1 MTVVR
6 SIPRSAAG
14 VGPQPRYRASFFN
27 LRVGAG
33 ATTLL
38 FNGVTGA
45 LLRLNKGMARDLAPW
60 LGAER
65 SRKAGVGYSDWAP
78 PAFSRGDLPPRLA
91 RQFDDFVDSGVF
103 VPEDLDERAD
113 LRSAYARHRSDAPFF
128 VTITTTLD
136 CNMRCYY
143 CYQKDGQLDYM
154 SPDMCDAIIDWT
166 KAEIEKHGYPRIYVD
181 WYGGEPMLNQEVIER
196 FSAAIIPF
204 CAARGVSYKASLI
217 SNGTSWPQDPIAFVK
232 RNEIHNIQFSLD
244 GPERHHNKRRGTIDP
259 KAAAGARTASF
270 DTVMST
276 IGALVGSARIY
287 LRVNVDP
294 WVGWDSLEVIDDCAR
309 RGWLEP
315 ETRFYPYVAVINAMT
330 EHCGFIAKA
339 KQFDTFYDEFSRIQL
354 AFYEKLRAFRD
365 ETSLEIVQY
374 YPNRVTINCA
384 AVNNH
389 AMMFGP
395 NGRMYKCGLDVGDH
409 HRAHATLGLD
419 GAVTSSAA
427 ETGPAVLAADRWDR
441 YDPFT
446 HPTCR
451 ECQYL
456 PVCMGG
462 CPKAHIERDTPQIK
476 AQSEFWEANFDRIVR
491 EYHAAAGGH

>member
-1 MTVVR
+1 M
-6 SIPRSAAG
+6 
-14 VGPQPRYRASFFN
+14 
-27 LRVGAG
+27 
-33 ATTLL
+33 
-38 FNGVTGA
+38 
-45 LLRLNKGMARDLAPW
+45 
-60 LGAER
+60 
-65 SRKAGVGYSDWAP
+65 
-78 PAFSRGDLPPRLA
+78 
-91 RQFDDFVDSGVF
+91 F

-113 LRSAYARHRSDAPFF
+113 LRSAYTRHRSDAPFF

-143 CYQKDGQLDYM
+143 CYQKEGELNYL

-217 SNGTSWPQDPIAFVK
+217 SNGTSWPEDPVGFVT
-232 RNEIHNIQFSLD
+232 RNAIHNVQFSLD

-276 IGALVGSARIY
+276 VGSLIGSTRIY

-294 WVGWDSLEVIDDCAR
+294 WVGWDCLEVIDDCAQ
-309 RGWLEP
+309 RGWLAP
-315 ETRFYPYVAVINAMT
+315 DTRFYPYVAVINAMT

-339 KQFDTFYDEFSRIQL
+339 KQFDKFYDEFNSIQL

-374 YPNRVTINCA
+374 YPNRITINCA

-389 AMMFGP
+389 AIMFGP

-419 GAVTSSAA
+419 GAVTANAA
-427 ETGPAVLAADRWDR
+427 EAGPAVLAADRWDR

-462 CPKAHIERDTPQIK
+462 CPKAQIEQDTPQIK
-476 AQSEFWEANFDRIVR
+476 AHSEFWEANFDRIVR
-491 EYHAAAGGH
+491 EYYAAAGGH

>member
-1 MTVVR
+1 M
-6 SIPRSAAG
+6 
-14 VGPQPRYRASFFN
+14 
-27 LRVGAG
+27 
-33 ATTLL
+33 
-38 FNGVTGA
+38 A
-45 LLRLNKGMARDLAPW
+45 L
-60 LGAER
+60 
-65 SRKAGVGYSDWAP
+65 V
-78 PAFSRGDLPPRLA
+78 
-91 RQFDDFVDSGVF
+91 
-103 VPEDLDERAD
+103 
-113 LRSAYARHRSDAPFF
+113 
-128 VTITTTLD
+128 
-136 CNMRCYY
+136 
-143 CYQKDGQLDYM
+143 
-154 SPDMCDAIIDWT
+154 
-166 KAEIEKHGYPRIYVD
+166 
-181 WYGGEPMLNQEVIER
+181 
-196 FSAAIIPF
+196 IPF

-217 SNGTSWPQDPIAFVK
+217 SNGTSWPQDPVAFVK

-339 KQFDTFYDEFSRIQL
+339 KQFDTFYDEFNRIQL

-446 HPTCR
+446 HPTCS